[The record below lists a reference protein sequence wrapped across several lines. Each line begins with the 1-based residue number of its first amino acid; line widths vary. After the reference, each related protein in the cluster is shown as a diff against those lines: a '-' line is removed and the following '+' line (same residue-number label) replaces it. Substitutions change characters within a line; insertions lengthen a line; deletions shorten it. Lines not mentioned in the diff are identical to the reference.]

1 MTRILTGPGNEHIGN
16 QQETSNLQE
25 TDTNFSKLIEMFEF
39 SKCNVGNAEEIC
51 DRKESDRKVD
61 KMQEISK
68 GTSSER
74 KHD

>member
-1 MTRILTGPGNEHIGN
+1 MVTEPGNEHTGN
-16 QQETSNLQE
+16 QQETSNLEE
-25 TDTNFSKLIEMFEF
+25 TGVKLVKLIEMFEF

-51 DRKESDRKVD
+51 DRKESDRKVN